1 MNSSGAIAK
10 QLLNENE
17 FSSPS
22 APRAYSI
29 SGITIKEISATIDS
43 LLE

>member
-22 APRAYSI
+22 TPRANSI
-29 SGITIKEISATIDS
+29 SGITIKEKSATIDS